1 MTTKPRRPISLFVA
15 IGILA
20 LADLRMLAG
29 VSRNREGT
37 PRAELALTEREV
49 SLPPTRDD
57 EDSSLFLDLRL
68 GTLPDEATRVAW
80 ARGVRLPRHELAW
93 LDAPKLASL
102 GFAVPVDGAPAGADP
117 PSASR
122 RVFVALEFEG
132 ESWARFLAAREAEV
146 DGVRRAVAAGTA
158 SRRELEDAEALL
170 ALDREKR
177 SRLLPI
183 DAARDAA
190 GLAARPPDRRRVAVL
205 PALLTVHVIR
215 EEAGQVSLRP
225 FLELRVGSIHV
236 PHRMRGTFA
245 PWLPRETPD
254 ERDRRLAGSP
264 PWPAPAPPRYRAT
277 VAWGRRHEPWL
288 VAVEPAGR

>member
-1 MTTKPRRPISLFVA
+1 MTPKPHLPVA
-15 IGILA
+15 LLVAVGILA

-37 PRAELALTEREV
+37 PRAELVLTEREV

-68 GTLPDEATRVAW
+68 GSLPDEATRVAW

-93 LDAPKLASL
+93 LDRGKLASL
-102 GFAVPVDGAPAGADP
+102 GFEVPVDGAPPEADP

-122 RVFVALEFEG
+122 RIFVALEFEG

-170 ALDREKR
+170 ALDRERR
-177 SRLLPI
+177 SRLLPV
-183 DAARDAA
+183 DADRDAA
-190 GLAARPPDRRRVAVL
+190 GLEARHPDRRRLAIL
-205 PALLTVHVIR
+205 PALLTVHVVR
-215 EEAGQVSLRP
+215 ETAGEVSLRP

-236 PHRMRGTFA
+236 PHRMRDTFA
-245 PWLPRETPD
+245 PWLPRETPV
-254 ERDRRLAGSP
+254 ERDRRLMGTP
-264 PWPAPAPPRYRAT
+264 PWPAPELPRYQAR
-277 VAWGRRHEPWL
+277 VAWGRRYEPWL
-288 VAVEPAGR
+288 VAVEPTGR